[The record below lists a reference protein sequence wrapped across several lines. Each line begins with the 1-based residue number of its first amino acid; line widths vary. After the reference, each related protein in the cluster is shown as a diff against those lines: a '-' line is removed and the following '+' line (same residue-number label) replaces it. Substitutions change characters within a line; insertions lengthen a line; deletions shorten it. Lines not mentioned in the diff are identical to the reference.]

1 MKRHHWALAF
11 VTALAVHGSLLVAL
25 PHSVD
30 QGAYSSAADGYQ
42 GLEVGLGQLGS
53 YQNQLET
60 SKPKPVEEVVPP
72 EPVPEPM
79 PEPLKPVSKPKPAV
93 VVPKPVIQTVKTEA
107 PPKEALTVKEPEPA
121 TTQEPV
127 AEKPKEPETELEETS
142 VATSEKATNAVTE
155 AESNSKARN
164 KATGTQQQQR
174 AGGRKGNA
182 KSYFAELMAWLN
194 QHKDYPAILKKQKQ
208 QGVVVLTFSINQSGE
223 VTTARIKQSSGFPE
237 LDQAA
242 LNMLAQAN
250 PVPAIPQSMGRDRLL
265 LTIPVEYSL
274 ITK

>member
-1 MKRHHWALAF
+1 MRRHQWALAL
-11 VTALAVHGSLLVAL
+11 VVALAIHGSLLVAL
-25 PHSVD
+25 PQNTV
-30 QGAYSSAADGYQ
+30 QGLYSASADGDQ
-42 GLEVGLGQLGS
+42 GLEVGLGLLGA
-53 YQNQLET
+53 YQDQLET
-60 SKPKPVEEVVPP
+60 SKPKPVEEVIQADPIP
-72 EPVPEPM
+72 EPVPEP
-79 PEPLKPVSKPKPAV
+79 PQPVLKPKPAA
-93 VVPKPVIQTVKTEA
+93 VPKPAIQTVKTEA

-127 AEKPKEPETELEETS
+127 AEKPKEPETVPEETS
-142 VATSEKATNAVTE
+142 VASSEKATDAVTE
-155 AESNSKARN
+155 AESNSKAMN

-194 QHKDYPAILKKQKQ
+194 QHKDYPALLKKQKQ

-223 VTTARIKQSSGFPE
+223 VTTARIKKSSGFPD

-250 PVPAIPQSMGRDRLL
+250 PVPAIPDSLGRDRLS

-274 ITK
+274 TTK